1 MPRTQ
6 DMVRRLERSFSED
19 QAEVLAEVI
28 SDAYD
33 DVVKAG
39 DFNELKGI
47 VGTLAVRMEE
57 LAQAQSRTDARMEEL
72 AQAQGRTEVRME
84 ELAQAQGRTEVRMD
98 TLAGRMEELAQA
110 QGRTEQVVEKLIR
123 GIDGLRQETGG
134 LSRSVGYALE
144 NDAYRALP
152 AFLER
157 EHGLRVT
164 DRFVRTEIA
173 GEEINFLARAER
185 SDGRPVLIVGES
197 KARLDERRRAGR
209 QAEKVL
215 EALEQKVAAAAK
227 AHPEVEVVPLLVTH
241 YARPAFLEAAQARG
255 VIVVQSFEWT

>member
-6 DMVRRLERSFSED
+6 EMARRLETAFPQD

-47 VGTLAVRMEE
+47 VGALAV
-57 LAQAQSRTDARMEEL
+57 RMEEL

-84 ELAQAQGRTEVRMD
+84 ELAQAQVRTER
-98 TLAGRMEELAQA
+98 A
-110 QGRTEQVVEKLIR
+110 VEKLTR
-123 GIDGLRQETGG
+123 GIDGLRQEMGG

-144 NDAYRALP
+144 NDAYRMLP
-152 AFLER
+152 GFLER
-157 EHGLRVT
+157 AHGLRVKE
-164 DRFVRTEIA
+164 RFVRTEIE

-185 SDGRPVLIVGES
+185 SDGRPALIVGES
-197 KARLDERRRAGR
+197 KARLDERRRAGQ

-215 EALEQKVAAAAK
+215 DALERKVAVAAK
-227 AHPEVEVVPLLVTH
+227 AHPDVEVVPLLVTH

-255 VIVVQSFEWT
+255 VIVAQSFEWT